1 MKQRK
6 KESLK
11 KMSWEGLQII
21 PSILCP
27 KAGSTSKLVSFDS
40 CLSNRFLKDSND
52 EEFTSPDV
60 ILQCLIISIVWK
72 NFLSLM
78 QALLVLFFTKIG
90 HRHFCV
96 SCSTFLCT
104 SRHALL
110 SILYFIFSNSRS
122 FNPPLKANFQRNE
135 NGVFSG
141 LSQIQPQQKSCMPQT
156 GHSALALLGTECNSC
171 TQRRV
176 QCQVCT
182 HPPTTKC
189 DVSIF
194 HNGMT
199 CYHSQI
205 CFCRMVT
212 QAFFFFFS
220 CTVFLHFLY
229 ILCGTSPCCC
239 CITCYCFQT
248 ISSLR
253 QDDFEF

>member
-90 HRHFCV
+90 HRHFCGFFFAAPFWV
-96 SCSTFLCT
+96 LQDM
-104 SRHALL
+104 L
-110 SILYFIFSNSRS
+110 SS
-122 FNPPLKANFQRNE
+122 
-135 NGVFSG
+135 VFST
-141 LSQIQPQQKSCMPQT
+141 LY
-156 GHSALALLGTECNSC
+156 SATPDHLILL
-171 TQRRV
+171 
-176 QCQVCT
+176 
-182 HPPTTKC
+182 
-189 DVSIF
+189 
-194 HNGMT
+194 
-199 CYHSQI
+199 
-205 CFCRMVT
+205 
-212 QAFFFFFS
+212 
-220 CTVFLHFLY
+220 
-229 ILCGTSPCCC
+229 
-239 CITCYCFQT
+239 
-248 ISSLR
+248 
-253 QDDFEF
+253 